1 MTKILVIEDEKP
13 LLDSILQLLGFSGY
27 ESVGAPNGLIGLQ
40 MAFDIQPDLII
51 CDIRMPEIDGF
62 DVIKE
67 LNSDPSTA
75 DIPFIFLTAKAD
87 IVDRELGEQLGAS
100 AYITKP
106 FVHNDLLSTIS
117 SCVG

>member
-1 MTKILVIEDEKP
+1 MTKILVIEDEQP

-27 ESVGAPNGLIGLQ
+27 EGMGASNGSTGLQ
-40 MAFDIQPDLII
+40 MAFDMNPDLII
-51 CDIRMPEIDGF
+51 CDIRMPEVDGF
-62 DVIKE
+62 DVIKG
-67 LNSDPSTA
+67 LNSNPCTA

-87 IVDRELGEQLGAS
+87 AVDRELGEQLGAS

-117 SCVG
+117 ACVR